1 MLKGKAART
10 TPYQVA
16 QSRTMIAGGSMLHC
30 DAAPLRTLPQS
41 HQNYLQ
47 TPDYQYEEIKQEANE
62 DLGNVFSQDAMGV
75 IDLVEMPAKKRSH
88 KRKKGPK
95 IQTGLTK
102 RKQKPKPVGL
112 PQQHFLVQHEGTDE
126 RHDAPEHKIDAAL
139 GH

>member
-1 MLKGKAART
+1 MLKGKTAQT

-16 QSRTMIAGGSMLHC
+16 QSRTMIAGSSMLHC

-47 TPDYQYEEIKQEANE
+47 TPDNEYEEIKQEGTE
-62 DLGNVFSQDAMGV
+62 DLSNVFSQDAMGV

-88 KRKKGPK
+88 KKRKAPK
-95 IQTGLTK
+95 TQTGLPK
-102 RKQKPKPVGL
+102 KKPKPVGL
-112 PQQHFLVQHEGTDE
+112 PGKHFLVKHEGTDD
-126 RHDAPEHKIDAAL
+126 RHDAPEHEIDAAL